1 MPDLTHE
8 KKAAAHA
15 ALHYI
20 ESGMVVGLGSGS
32 TSSEFIKLLGER
44 VQADALQI
52 RGIPTSAH
60 SHKLATSLGIPLI
73 TFQEVSQIDVS
84 VDGADEIDPHLR
96 LIKGHGGALLR
107 EKIVATA
114 TRRFVVIA
122 DHSKLVKVLG
132 AMALPVEVIEFAE
145 PLLIRRISALGANVA
160 LRIEPDGEPFITDS
174 GNHILNCEF
183 GEIRDPEKLGAELDH
198 IPGVVEHG
206 LFVALATV
214 ALVAHNEEVTEHH
227 HR

>member
-15 ALHYI
+15 GIRYI

-44 VQADALQI
+44 VQAGLQI
-52 RGIPTSAH
+52 RGIPTSAN
-60 SHKLATSLGIPLI
+60 SYKLATSLGIPLV
-73 TFQEVSQIDVS
+73 TFQDVSQIDVS

-122 DHSKLVKVLG
+122 DHTKLVTVLG
-132 AMALPVEVIEFAE
+132 AMALPVEVISFAE
-145 PLLIRRISALGANVA
+145 PLLIRRISALGADVA
-160 LRIEPDGEPFITDS
+160 LRLEPDGKPFVTDE

-198 IPGVVEHG
+198 IPGIVEHG
-206 LFVALATV
+206 LFVGLATV
-214 ALVAHNEEVTEHH
+214 ALVAQNDEVSEHL
-227 HR
+227 R

>member
-44 VQADALQI
+44 VQAGALQI

-60 SHKLATSLGIPLI
+60 SHKLATSLGIPLV
-73 TFQEVSQIDVS
+73 TFEEVSQIDVS

-114 TRRFVVIA
+114 TRRFVVVA
-122 DHSKLVKVLG
+122 DHTKLVKVLG
-132 AMALPVEVIEFAE
+132 AMAL
-145 PLLIRRISALGANVA
+145 
-160 LRIEPDGEPFITDS
+160 RIEPDGKPFITDS

-214 ALVAHNEEVTEHH
+214 ALVAHNDEVTEHH
-227 HR
+227 R

>member
-8 KKAAAHA
+8 KKAAARA
-15 ALHYI
+15 SIRCI

-32 TSSEFIKLLGER
+32 TSSEFIQLLGER
-44 VQADALQI
+44 VQAGSLQI
-52 RGIPTSAH
+52 RGIPTSAG
-60 SHKLATSLGIPLI
+60 SQQLAASLGIPLV
-73 TFQEVSQIDVS
+73 TFQDVSQIDVS

-96 LIKGHGGALLR
+96 LIKGHGGALLH
-107 EKIVATA
+107 EKIIATA

-122 DHSKLVKVLG
+122 DHTKLVNVLG
-132 AMALPVEVIEFAE
+132 VMALPVEVISFAE

-160 LRIEPDGEPFITDS
+160 LRIEPDGKTFVTDE

-198 IPGVVEHG
+198 IPGIVEHG
-206 LFVALATV
+206 LFVGLATV

-227 HR
+227 R

>member
-8 KKAAAHA
+8 KKAAARA
-15 ALHYI
+15 SVRYI
-20 ESGMVVGLGSGS
+20 ESGMVVGLGSGT

-44 VQADALQI
+44 VQTGGLQI

-60 SHKLATSLGIPLI
+60 SQELATSLGIPLVS
-73 TFQEVSQIDVS
+73 FKDVSQIDVS

-122 DHSKLVKVLG
+122 DHTKLVSVLG

-145 PLLIRRISALGANVA
+145 PLLTRRISALGADVA
-160 LRIEPDGEPFITDS
+160 LRLEPDGKPFVTDE

-198 IPGVVEHG
+198 IPGIVEHG
-206 LFVALATV
+206 LFVGLAT
-214 ALVAHNEEVTEHH
+214 
-227 HR
+227 

>member
-8 KKAAAHA
+8 KKAAARA
-15 ALHYI
+15 SIRYI

-44 VQADALQI
+44 VQAGSLQI
-52 RGIPTSAH
+52 RGIPTSAG
-60 SHKLATSLGIPLI
+60 SQQLAASLGIPLV
-73 TFQEVSQIDVS
+73 TFQDVSQIDVS

-96 LIKGHGGALLR
+96 LIKGHGGALLH
-107 EKIVATA
+107 EKIIATA

-122 DHSKLVKVLG
+122 DHTKLVNVLG
-132 AMALPVEVIEFAE
+132 VMALPVEVISFAE

-160 LRIEPDGEPFITDS
+160 LRIEPDGKTFVTDE

-198 IPGVVEHG
+198 IPGIVEHG
-206 LFVALATV
+206 LFVGLATV

-227 HR
+227 R

>member
-8 KKAAAHA
+8 KKAAARA
-15 ALHYI
+15 SIRYI

-44 VQADALQI
+44 VQAGSLQI
-52 RGIPTSAH
+52 RGIPTSAG
-60 SHKLATSLGIPLI
+60 SQQLAASLGIPLV
-73 TFQEVSQIDVS
+73 TFQDVSQIDVS

-96 LIKGHGGALLR
+96 LIKGHGGALLH
-107 EKIVATA
+107 EKIIATA

-122 DHSKLVKVLG
+122 DHTKLVNVLG
-132 AMALPVEVIEFAE
+132 VMALPVEVISFAE

-160 LRIEPDGEPFITDS
+160 LRIEPDGKPFVTDE

-198 IPGVVEHG
+198 IPGIVEHG
-206 LFVALATV
+206 LFVGLATV

-227 HR
+227 R

>member
-1 MPDLTHE
+1 MADLTHE
-8 KKAAAHA
+8 KIAAARA
-15 ALHYI
+15 GIRYI

-44 VQADALQI
+44 MRDGLLHV
-52 RGIPTSAH
+52 RGIPTSAT
-60 SHKLATSLGIPLI
+60 SYKLATSLGIPLV
-73 TFQEVSQIDVS
+73 TFEDVSQIDVS

-114 TRRFVVIA
+114 TRRFIVIA
-122 DHSKLVKVLG
+122 DHTKNVPVLG
-132 AMALPVEVIEFAE
+132 AMALPVEVISFAE
-145 PLLIRRISALGANVA
+145 PLLVRRISALGADVS
-160 LRIEPDGEPFITDS
+160 LRKNPDGQPFITDE

-183 GEIRDPEKLGAELDH
+183 GEIRDPERLGAELDH

-206 LFVALATV
+206 LFVGLAQL
-214 ALVAHNEEVTEHH
+214 ALVAHNDEVTEHH
-227 HR
+227 HH

>member
-15 ALHYI
+15 GIRYI

-44 VQADALQI
+44 VQSGLQI
-52 RGIPTSAH
+52 RGIPTSAN
-60 SHKLATSLGIPLI
+60 SYKLATSLGIPLV
-73 TFQEVSQIDVS
+73 TFQDVSQIDVS

-122 DHSKLVKVLG
+122 DHTKLVTVLG
-132 AMALPVEVIEFAE
+132 AMALPVEVISFAE
-145 PLLIRRISALGANVA
+145 PLLIRRISALGADVA
-160 LRIEPDGEPFITDS
+160 LRLEPDGKPFVTDE

-198 IPGVVEHG
+198 IPGIVEHG
-206 LFVALATV
+206 LFVGLATV
-214 ALVAHNEEVTEHH
+214 ALVAQNDEVSEHL
-227 HR
+227 R

>member
-1 MPDLTHE
+1 MLDLTHE

-44 VQADALQI
+44 VQAGALQI

-73 TFQEVSQIDVS
+73 TFEDVSQIDVS
-84 VDGADEIDPHLR
+84 VDGADEIDSHLR

-107 EKIVATA
+107 EKIVATD

-122 DHSKLVKVLG
+122 DHTKLVKVLG

-160 LRIEPDGEPFITDS
+160 LRIEPNGKPFITDS

-206 LFVALATV
+206 LFVALATI
-214 ALVAHNEEVTEHH
+214 ALVAHNEEVTEH
-227 HR
+227 RR

>member
-15 ALHYI
+15 GIHYI

-32 TSSEFIKLLGER
+32 TASEFIKLLGER
-44 VQADALQI
+44 VQAGLQI
-52 RGIPTSAH
+52 RGIPTSAN
-60 SHKLATSLGIPLI
+60 SHRLATSLGIPLV
-73 TFQEVSQIDVS
+73 TFRDVSQIDVS

-122 DHSKLVKVLG
+122 DHTKLVTVLG
-132 AMALPVEVIEFAE
+132 TMALPVEVISFAE
-145 PLLIRRISALGANVA
+145 PLLIRRISALGADVA
-160 LRIEPDGEPFITDS
+160 LRLEPDGKPFITDE

-198 IPGVVEHG
+198 IPGIVEHG
-206 LFVALATV
+206 LFVGLATV
-214 ALVAHNEEVTEHH
+214 ALVADNDEVSEHL
-227 HR
+227 R